1 MSDAPEVKEEEQMS
15 DAPPTVK
22 DDEQMSDAPA
32 IVSMQKFATAAS
44 EIDAS
49 QIVEERMEDAP
60 VSVPEEDMKDV
71 PQAPVDEVRT
81 PLL

>member
-1 MSDAPEVKEEEQMS
+1 MSDALAKVLVQEN
-15 DAPPTVK
+15 
-22 DDEQMSDAPA
+22 
-32 IVSMQKFATAAS
+32 ATAAS

-71 PQAPVDEVRT
+71 QQVPVDEVCT